1 MPKAPVLS
9 GKKLLKVLTA
19 RHFRMLRQK
28 GSHVF
33 VESSD
38 GRLGTVIPVHSNED
52 LGKGIL
58 KSILS
63 DLELTVDDLRKML

>member
-1 MPKAPVLS
+1 MPKLPILS
-9 GKKLLKVLTA
+9 GKKLLKAL
-19 RHFRMLRQK
+19 RKNGFIELRQR

-33 VESSD
+33 VENPDNKVS
-38 GRLGTVIPVHSNED
+38 TVIPVHKNED

-63 DLELTVDDLRKML
+63 DLELSVEDLIRML